1 VTRTLSAVPKSI
13 APPVPATEG
22 ETPERRIAQRHPASV
37 VPSIKGVRLSPTGG
51 DASLVNISTTGVLV
65 KCRTRLLPATA
76 VTVVFEGTSALGS
89 VKSKVVRCLVA
100 DIDASGMS
108 YLIGIAFNAPVADVS
123 GAPTPE
129 PKAAAP
135 QPAAVQPVP
144 AEPVNRW

>member
-1 VTRTLSAVPKSI
+1 MGNLSAVPKSI
-13 APPVPATEG
+13 VPPVVAAESDG
-22 ETPERRIAQRHPASV
+22 LERRIAQRHPAAA
-37 VPSIKGVRLSPTGG
+37 VPSITGVRLSPTGG

-65 KCRTRLLPATA
+65 KCRTRLLPGTA
-76 VTVVFEGTSALGS
+76 VTAVFEGTSALAS

-100 DIDASGMS
+100 DIDSSGMS

-135 QPAAVQPVP
+135 QPGPVP
-144 AEPVNRW
+144 AVPAAPVNRW